1 MNVKIEKLAE
11 FEKDLKQLRKKYKTI
26 EDDIA
31 LVEKVIV
38 VEPTARPP
46 FSFQIDNLGLETC
59 VIKVRKI
66 ASRSFKGKGAMSGF
80 RLIYAHFDQENRVV
94 FIELYHKSSKEVE
107 DRDRIKLNFK

>member
-1 MNVKIEKLAE
+1 MSVKIERLSE
-11 FEKDLKQLRKKYKTI
+11 FDKDLKQLRKKYKTI
-26 EDDIA
+26 DDDISI
-31 LVEKVIV
+31 VERVIT

-46 FSFQIDNLGLETC
+46 FSFKIDNLGLETC

-80 RLIYAHFDQENRVV
+80 RLIYAHFEQEDRVV

-107 DRDRIKLNFK
+107 DRDRIKANFK

>member
-1 MNVKIEKLAE
+1 MSVKVERLSE

-26 EDDIA
+26 DDDISV
-31 LVEKVIV
+31 VERVIT

-80 RLIYAHFDQENRVV
+80 RLIYAHFEQENRVV

-107 DRDRIKLNFK
+107 DRDRIKANFK